1 MVFRRAVT
9 SFDYLRPQRWNWSA
23 LIQPLDSRLS
33 TMARGELRHLH
44 VRALRFF
51 WLDGLFSTL
60 GENFFIGFVV
70 LFALACGATTPQVGL
85 ITAAGNLLGAAAF
98 YPGALLGRNR
108 EIRKRVV
115 IISGGGIARISILL
129 LAAVPFVSTT
139 PSTAILL
146 IALFNAAKAFF
157 GNLANPAWTAIV
169 ADIVPEQHRGSYFSS
184 RNFAMGIAALIAAP
198 AAGRLIDVVNLRAG
212 SATMGYQ
219 AAMILSFGF
228 GMLGTLF
235 FSKIREEDTR
245 ISLGEAHA
253 VLPRLRGLPLKP
265 LFLTFLA
272 SSFIWSM
279 AVQVSAPF
287 FNVYM
292 VEVLGADLSFVG
304 YAAGI
309 SSLAALFGQLL
320 FGRILTRHGNLRVQ
334 LLSGFL
340 IPVIPILWIFFT
352 RPWHAFYANACGG
365 FLWAGYNLTN
375 FNLLLSLTPEE
386 KRPQYVAIYQAAIFL
401 SAVLGPLTG
410 GVLIHLWS
418 YRIIFLISAAGR
430 TAGIL
435 LFACTVAAR
444 LLRGSAGKDETPL

>member
-1 MVFRRAVT
+1 MVLRRAVT

-23 LIQPLDSRLS
+23 LIQPLDSRLHS
-33 TMARGELRHLH
+33 MAGGELQRRH

-51 WLDGLFSTL
+51 WLDGLFSTM

-98 YPGALLGRNR
+98 YPGALLGRRR
-108 EIRKRVV
+108 ELRKRVV
-115 IISGGGIARISILL
+115 LISGGGIARLSILL
-129 LAAVPFVSTT
+129 MAAIPFVSGS
-139 PSTAILL
+139 PFTAILL
-146 IALFNAAKAFF
+146 IALLNASKAFF

-169 ADIVPEQHRGSYFSS
+169 ADIVPERHRGSYFSS
-184 RNFAMGIAALIAAP
+184 RNFAMGAAALIAAP
-198 AAGRLIDVVNLRAG
+198 AAGRIIDAVNHRTGTATAG
-212 SATMGYQ
+212 YRT
-219 AAMILSFGF
+219 AMLLAFCF
-228 GMLGTLF
+228 GMLGTFF

-245 ISLGEAHA
+245 LPSARAHSL
-253 VLPRLRGLPLKP
+253 LPRLTGLTLKP
-265 LFLTFLA
+265 LFLWFLA

-279 AVQVSAPF
+279 AVQISAPF

-292 VEVLGADLSFVG
+292 VQALGADPSYVG

-334 LLSGFL
+334 LISGFL

-386 KRPQYVAIYQAAIFL
+386 KRPQYVALYQAAIFL

-410 GVLIHLWS
+410 GVMIHLWS
-418 YRIIFLISAAGR
+418 YRMIFLISAAGR
-430 TAGIL
+430 AIGIL
-435 LFACTVAAR
+435 LFSVTVAAS
-444 LLRGSAGKDETPL
+444 LLRGAGKDSPPL